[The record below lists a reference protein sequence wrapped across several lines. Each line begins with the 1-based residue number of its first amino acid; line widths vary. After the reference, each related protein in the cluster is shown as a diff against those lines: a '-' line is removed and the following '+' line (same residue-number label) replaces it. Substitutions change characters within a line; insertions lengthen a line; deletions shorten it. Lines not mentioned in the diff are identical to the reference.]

1 MPGVGKFSGVT
12 SGLDSI
18 GSSLDGVVS
27 KAKTTQGVIGET
39 RKAAAGLSSDLDAID
54 RRTDETVER
63 QGRARRE
70 LVDKARET
78 FSELDA
84 LYAAAK
90 DGSDN
95 WSKDFA
101 LQLEAVKIGAKDI
114 EDLVTLYGDA
124 AIQING
130 EMVRIR
136 DAVSGADLN
145 AIRDQI
151 QDLIKGIRTGS
162 TELADAL
169 GFLKA
174 NAGELAAGLIQVVE
188 SFQRGEATLDQV
200 LARLRQFREQFSGSE
215 FEAFAQ
221 ALEHGLLSGALT

>member
-18 GSSLDGVVS
+18 GTSLDGVMS
-27 KAKTTQGVIGET
+27 KARTAQGVIGDT
-39 RKAAAGLSSDLDAID
+39 RRAAQGLSSDLDAID
-54 RRTDETVER
+54 RRTEETVER
-63 QGRARRE
+63 QERARKE

-78 FSELDA
+78 FSQLDA

-124 AIQING
+124 RIQING
-130 EMVRIR
+130 ELVRIR
-136 DAVSGADLN
+136 DLFGGLDLG
-145 AIRDQI
+145 AIRQQIQGLI
-151 QDLIKGIRTGS
+151 QDLQAGS
-162 TELADAL
+162 ADLGTAL
-169 GFLKA
+169 DFLKK
-174 NAGELAAGLIQVVE
+174 NAGELAAGLIETVE
-188 SFQRGEATLDQV
+188 AFRRGEATLDQV

-221 ALEHGLLSGALT
+221 ALEEELISGELS